1 MRLDTVTVERLV
13 EQITRQVLIL
23 LAEEETSALP
33 GDNGTCTDCIGE
45 CVTQCQDKIQQV
57 VDAGA
62 SRLTSTLGNVD
73 IGADVAK
80 LIDHTLLKPD
90 ATQDQIAQ
98 LCYEAR
104 KYGFA
109 AVCVNPTHVK
119 LCSQLLQGSPVHVCT
134 VVGFPLGATPPEV
147 KAYET
152 QQAIDDGA
160 TEVDMVINIGALKS
174 KDYALVERDI
184 ATVARACHAGG
195 AILKVIIEAA
205 LLTDEEKVIA
215 CQLSK
220 AAGADYVK
228 TSTGFGPGGATVQDV
243 ALMRRAVGPEMGV
256 KAAGGIKTMQTPR
269 PWWLQGRRGS
279 GPAPGSRSCS
289 KHRESQLRPDGWRGQ
304 RNHE

>member
-1 MRLDTVTVERLV
+1 VRLGTETVERLV
-13 EQITRQVLIL
+13 EQITREVLIL
-23 LAEEETSALP
+23 LAEEEARAAS
-33 GDNGTCTDCIGE
+33 GDNGTCADCIGE
-45 CVTQCQDKIQQV
+45 CVTKCHEKIQQV

-62 SRLTSTLGNVD
+62 SRLTSTLGNVK
-73 IGADVAK
+73 IGAEIAK

-119 LCSQLLQGSPVHVCT
+119 LCSQLLRGTEVHVCT
-134 VVGFPLGATPPEV
+134 VVGFPLGATPPDV

-174 KDYALVERDI
+174 KDYALVERDV
-184 ATVARACHAGG
+184 AMVARTSHAGG

-228 TSTGFGPGGATVQDV
+228 TSTGFGPGGATAQDV
-243 ALMRRAVGPEMGV
+243 ALMRRAVGPGLGV
-256 KAAGGIKTMQTPR
+256 KAAGGIKSFQDAKEMVAAGATRIGASAGIKIVEQ
-269 PWWLQGRRGS
+269 
-279 GPAPGSRSCS
+279 AA
-289 KHRESQLRPDGWRGQ
+289 
-304 RNHE
+304 

>member
-1 MRLDTVTVERLV
+1 VKLDSATVERLV
-13 EQITRQVLIL
+13 EQITKEVLIL
-23 LAEEETSALP
+23 LREEEARAQSGSNVSSCADCSGQCTSR
-33 GDNGTCTDCIGE
+33 
-45 CVTQCQDKIQQV
+45 CQERVRQV

-62 SRLTSTLGNVD
+62 ARLSSTLGSTD
-73 IGADVAK
+73 IGPEIAR

-109 AVCVNPTHVK
+109 AVCVNPTYVR
-119 LCSQLLQGSPVHVCT
+119 LCAQLLKGSPVHVCT

-147 KAYET
+147 KAYEA

-184 ATVARACHAGG
+184 ATVARTCHAGG

-205 LLTDEEKVIA
+205 LLTDDEKVIA
-215 CQLSK
+215 CQLAKS
-220 AAGADYVK
+220 AGADYVK
-228 TSTGFGPGGATVQDV
+228 TSTGFGPGGATVHDV
-243 ALMRRAVGPEMGV
+243 ELMRRAVGPELGI
-256 KAAGGIKTMQTPR
+256 KAAGGIRSYEEARAMVAAGATRIGASAGVKIVQEAK
-269 PWWLQGRRGS
+269 GS
-279 GPAPGSRSCS
+279 
-289 KHRESQLRPDGWRGQ
+289 
-304 RNHE
+304 